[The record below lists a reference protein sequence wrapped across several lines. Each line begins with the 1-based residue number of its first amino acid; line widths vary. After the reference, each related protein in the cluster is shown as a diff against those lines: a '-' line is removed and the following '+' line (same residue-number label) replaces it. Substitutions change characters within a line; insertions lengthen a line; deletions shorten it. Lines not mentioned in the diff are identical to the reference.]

1 MALRVSFSFT
11 SHSPCQQNHTP
22 KPFSPRTFSSTSL
35 PKASFSNQKQN
46 PESIDDSRKE
56 TLTLSHGSSK
66 RRKLSLSV
74 LALLINGSLPN
85 LSNNSILAQE
95 LELARYTDSKEGF
108 TLLTPSSY
116 VKVDKAGAT
125 VLFEEVNK
133 GSNNI
138 GVVVTPVRLASL
150 GEFGSPQFVADKL
163 IQAEKKKE
171 STKDAEVI
179 SVAERSGHGGL
190 QVYEFEYKVDSTRG
204 GMKRIFSAVFVSSKK
219 LYLLNIAHSDKPESP
234 LDTDTRTILEEH
246 DTGRASENW
255 EDSISVMLKAYLAEY
270 FRHGPALH
278 HGGRDVRNKLGT
290 LERDIGTTASSWS
303 IYCPG
308 GMEYRRPEA
317 AQVEEMD
324 PGEKR
329 LNELGYKQELRREM
343 TLFKTLAISFS
354 TMTLFTGITP
364 LYGSSL
370 LYAGPA
376 SLVWGWVVVSFFTW
390 FVGIAMAEICSS
402 FPTTGS
408 LYFWAAHL
416 AGPRWGP
423 FASWCCAWLETIGLV
438 AGIGTQAYAGSQT
451 LQSIILLCTGT
462 NKNGGYFAP
471 KWLFLCM
478 YIGLTLIWAV
488 LNTFA
493 LEVIAFIDVISIW
506 WQVIGGLV
514 IVIML
519 PLVSLT
525 TKSASYVFTHFETA
539 PDSTGISSKP
549 YVVVLSF
556 LVSQYSLY
564 GYDAAAH
571 LTEETKGADKNG
583 PIAIL
588 SSIGII
594 TVFGWAYILALTF
607 SIQDFGYLY
616 DTSNETAGAFVPAQI
631 LYDAFHGRY
640 HNSAGAIVLLFII
653 WGSFFFGGL
662 SITTSAARVVY
673 ALSRD
678 EGIPFSSIWRKIH
691 PKHKVPSNA
700 VWLCAAICILLGLP
714 ILKVN
719 VVFTAITSICT
730 IGWVGGYAVPI
741 FARIVMDEKNFKA
754 GPFYLGRARRPVCII
769 AFLWICYTCSVFLL
783 PTYYPLSWN
792 TFNYAPV
799 AIGVGLSLIMLWW
812 ILDARKWFKGPVRNI
827 DISNGKKGQARNM
840 NPAIV

>member
-1 MALRVSFSFT
+1 M
-11 SHSPCQQNHTP
+11 
-22 KPFSPRTFSSTSL
+22 
-35 PKASFSNQKQN
+35 
-46 PESIDDSRKE
+46 DS
-56 TLTLSHGSSK
+56 
-66 RRKLSLSV
+66 
-74 LALLINGSLPN
+74 A
-85 LSNNSILAQE
+85 
-95 LELARYTDSKEGF
+95 
-108 TLLTPSSY
+108 
-116 VKVDKAGAT
+116 
-125 VLFEEVNK
+125 
-133 GSNNI
+133 
-138 GVVVTPVRLASL
+138 
-150 GEFGSPQFVADKL
+150 
-163 IQAEKKKE
+163 
-171 STKDAEVI
+171 
-179 SVAERSGHGGL
+179 
-190 QVYEFEYKVDSTRG
+190 
-204 GMKRIFSAVFVSSKK
+204 
-219 LYLLNIAHSDKPESP
+219 
-234 LDTDTRTILEEH
+234 
-246 DTGRASENW
+246 
-255 EDSISVMLKAYLAEY
+255 
-270 FRHGPALH
+270 
-278 HGGRDVRNKLGT
+278 
-290 LERDIGTTASSWS
+290 
-303 IYCPG
+303 
-308 GMEYRRPEA
+308 
-317 AQVEEMD
+317 
-324 PGEKR
+324 EKR

-376 SLVWGWVVVSFFTW
+376 PLVWGWIVVSFFTW
-390 FVGIAMAEICSS
+390 FVGLAMAEICSS

-416 AGPRWGP
+416 AGPKWGP
-423 FASWCCAWLETIGLV
+423 FASWCCAWLETIGLI

-462 NKNGGYFAP
+462 NKDGGYFAP
-471 KWLFLCM
+471 RWLFLCM
-478 YIGLTLIWAV
+478 YMGLTVIWAV

-493 LEVIAFIDVISIW
+493 LEVIAFIDIISIW

-514 IVIML
+514 IVVML
-519 PLVSLT
+519 PLVALT
-525 TKSASYVFTHFETA
+525 RQPASYVFSSFEMA

-549 YVVVLSF
+549 YAAVLAL

-594 TVFGWAYILALTF
+594 SVFGWAIYWLLPSVF
-607 SIQDFGYLY
+607 SA
-616 DTSNETAGAFVPAQI
+616 T
-631 LYDAFHGRY
+631 
-640 HNSAGAIVLLFII
+640 GAIILLFII

-678 EGIPFSSIWRKIH
+678 KGVPFSSIWRRIH

-741 FARIVMDEKNFKA
+741 FARLVMAEENFNA
-754 GPFYLGRARRPVCII
+754 GPFYLGRARRPICLV

-783 PTYYPLSWN
+783 HVLPHHLGYFQLCTSCFGCWSGLD
-792 TFNYAPV
+792 YALV
-799 AIGVGLSLIMLWW
+799 DGGCKKMVQ
-812 ILDARKWFKGPVRNI
+812 GPC
-827 DISNGKKGQARNM
+827 
-840 NPAIV
+840 

>member
-1 MALRVSFSFT
+1 
-11 SHSPCQQNHTP
+11 
-22 KPFSPRTFSSTSL
+22 
-35 PKASFSNQKQN
+35 
-46 PESIDDSRKE
+46 
-56 TLTLSHGSSK
+56 
-66 RRKLSLSV
+66 
-74 LALLINGSLPN
+74 
-85 LSNNSILAQE
+85 
-95 LELARYTDSKEGF
+95 
-108 TLLTPSSY
+108 
-116 VKVDKAGAT
+116 
-125 VLFEEVNK
+125 
-133 GSNNI
+133 
-138 GVVVTPVRLASL
+138 
-150 GEFGSPQFVADKL
+150 
-163 IQAEKKKE
+163 
-171 STKDAEVI
+171 
-179 SVAERSGHGGL
+179 
-190 QVYEFEYKVDSTRG
+190 
-204 GMKRIFSAVFVSSKK
+204 
-219 LYLLNIAHSDKPESP
+219 
-234 LDTDTRTILEEH
+234 
-246 DTGRASENW
+246 
-255 EDSISVMLKAYLAEY
+255 
-270 FRHGPALH
+270 
-278 HGGRDVRNKLGT
+278 
-290 LERDIGTTASSWS
+290 
-303 IYCPG
+303 
-308 GMEYRRPEA
+308 MEYRRPEA

-438 AGIGTQAYAGSQT
+438 AGIGTQAFAGSQT

-827 DISNGKKGQARNM
+827 DISNGK
-840 NPAIV
+840 V